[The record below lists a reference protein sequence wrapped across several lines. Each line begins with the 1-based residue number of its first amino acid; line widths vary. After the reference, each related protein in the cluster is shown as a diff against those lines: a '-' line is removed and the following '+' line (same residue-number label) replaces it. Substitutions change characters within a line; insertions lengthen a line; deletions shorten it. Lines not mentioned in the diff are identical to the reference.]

1 MRLIRISI
9 RNYRGVEKSEVSMPS
24 SGITLIEGPNEVG
37 KSSLAEALDILLDF
51 PHDSTNRRLEAVR
64 PVHRSVGTEVEA
76 EFTTGQYHLIY
87 FKRWFHRPETRLQ
100 IVTPAPE
107 SLTARTAHD
116 RVRAILDETL
126 DWSLYRAL
134 RFIQG
139 ERVQQGAVG
148 TSTTLVGALDR
159 AASGGTADPRSES
172 TLWEAI
178 RAEWSRYFTPTGRVS
193 QTREQASAQL
203 VAARARASAVQVSL
217 EEIENA
223 GERHR
228 DITRRLAV
236 NRLAQAEATTDLAE
250 LQERSRDL
258 GLLALD
264 LQTLRAD
271 LAGAKAGEQS
281 ARQALDSRHAQA
293 EAVRSTE
300 AELEKLL
307 EQSRKE
313 ALPLEEAQAAHA
325 EASRRQAGAQEE
337 LEVAS
342 AALGIAQ
349 SDVAYRRAEIDH
361 RLLSN
366 RMERVLS
373 SRGDEVRA
381 QQFVDE
387 CKATTEGRKLLENA
401 LRRRGEA
408 LAALEVS
415 SAALNLEAHAA
426 VDLSVDGTAI
436 HLEPGSTHRAQVVGE
451 IVVQLHDLVTLRV
464 TGGGTAREL
473 QAKAKDAENAVAE
486 LAKQLGLTSSDPL
499 TELNETLEK
508 RAKAEHDIEGARR
521 TRADA
526 LEDLSGEELAA
537 KVQSTGAIADRYPA
551 SRAAVPPIP
560 GSLEEAEA
568 AHRAAEER
576 VRVAA
581 EDMAVARAAAEAAER
596 HLNSLRVQASANT
609 ALVASRREHLTAIAA
624 TLANA
629 RSEVP
634 DETLLTALAAAHEEV
649 ERQEALLAETEAR
662 YAEGDPDGVEA
673 RLTNAAAL
681 MRRLQAE
688 HLGLAK
694 EQAEVEAT
702 LRVKG
707 SSDLQAALDEA
718 ELEVARLAPEYE
730 GLERRARAAK
740 LLYETFARHRDLARQ
755 AYVAPYE
762 EQIQRLARLV
772 FAPDTLVRVDPDTF
786 SVRTRTV
793 AGVTVPFDSL
803 STGAREQ
810 LAVLARLACAILVNP
825 DGTTGDVGVPV
836 ILDDALGNSDP
847 TRLKRLAPAF
857 AAAAAQAQVII
868 MTSTPDRYR
877 QLGNVTLVS
886 LRPS

>member
-9 RNYRGVEKSEVSMPS
+9 RNYRGVEASEVSIPS

-37 KSSLAEALDILLDF
+37 KSSLAEALDVLLEF
-51 PHDSTNRRLEAVR
+51 PHDSTHRRLDAVR

-139 ERVQQGAVG
+139 ERVQQGDIG

-172 TLWEAI
+172 TVWEAI
-178 RAEWSRYFTPTGRVS
+178 RTEWSRYFTSTGRVS
-193 QTREQASAQL
+193 QAREQASAQL
-203 VAARARASAVQVSL
+203 AAVRAKASAVRGSL

-236 NRLAQAEATTDLAE
+236 NRLAQAEAATDLAE
-250 LQERSRDL
+250 LQERSRGL
-258 GLLALD
+258 GHLALE

-281 ARQALDSRHAQA
+281 ARQALDSRQAQA
-293 EAVRSTE
+293 QAVRSTE

-325 EASRRQAGAQEE
+325 EASGRQTLAQEE
-337 LEVAS
+337 LELAS
-342 AALGIAQ
+342 AGLAIAE
-349 SDVAYRRAEIDH
+349 SDMAYRRAEIDH

-366 RMERVLS
+366 RMQRVLS

-387 CKATTEGRKLLENA
+387 CKATTEGRKLLEKA

-408 LAALEVS
+408 LVALEFS
-415 SAALNLEAHAA
+415 SAALSLEAHAA

-436 HLEPGSTHRAQVVGE
+436 HLEPGSKHRAQVVGE
-451 IVVQLHDLVTLRV
+451 IVVQLQDLVTLRV
-464 TGGGTAREL
+464 TGGGTGREL
-473 QAKAKDAENAVAE
+473 QAKATHAENAVAG

-499 TELNETLEK
+499 AELNETLEK

-526 LEDLSGEELAA
+526 LEDLSEEELAA
-537 KVQSTGAIADRYPA
+537 KVQSTGAIADGYPA
-551 SRAAVPPIP
+551 SRAAVPPLP
-560 GSLEEAEA
+560 DSLDEAET

-581 EDMAVARAAAEAAER
+581 EDVAVARAAAESAER

-609 ALVASRREHLTAIAA
+609 ALVASQREHLATIAA

-634 DETLLTALAAAHEEV
+634 DDALLAALGAANEEV
-649 ERQEALLAETEAR
+649 ERQEALLADAEAR
-662 YAEGDPDGVEA
+662 YAEGDPEGVEA
-673 RLTNAAAL
+673 RLTNAEAL
-681 MRRLQAE
+681 VRRLQAE
-688 HLGLAK
+688 HLGLAR
-694 EQAEVEAT
+694 EQAEVETT

-718 ELEVARLAPEYE
+718 ELDVARLAPEYD

-762 EQIQRLARLV
+762 DQIQRLARLV
-772 FAPDTLVRVDPDTF
+772 FTQDTLVRVDPDTF
-786 SVRTRTV
+786 SVQTRTV

-825 DGTTGDVGVPV
+825 DGTAGDVGVPV

-847 TRLKRLAPAF
+847 IRLKRLAPAF

-877 QLGNVTLVS
+877 QLGNVTLVR
-886 LRPS
+886 LGPS

>member
-9 RNYRGVEKSEVSMPS
+9 RNYRGVEASEVSIPS

-37 KSSLAEALDILLDF
+37 KSSLAEALDVLLEF
-51 PHDSTNRRLEAVR
+51 PHDSTHRRLEAVR

-76 EFTTGQYHLIY
+76 EFTTGPYHLIY

-139 ERVQQGAVG
+139 ERVQQGDVG

-193 QTREQASAQL
+193 QTREQASTQL
-203 VAARARASAVQVSL
+203 AAARSRATALRVSL
-217 EEIENA
+217 EEIEDA

-236 NRLAQAEATTDLAE
+236 NRLAQAEAATDLAE
-250 LQERSRDL
+250 LQERSRGL

-281 ARQALDSRHAQA
+281 ARQALDSRQAQA
-293 EAVRSTE
+293 EAVSSTE
-300 AELEKLL
+300 ADLEKLL
-307 EQSRKE
+307 EQSRTE

-337 LEVAS
+337 LELAS
-342 AALGIAQ
+342 AGLAITE
-349 SDVAYRRAEIDH
+349 SDMAYRRAEIDH

-373 SRGDEVRA
+373 GRRDEIRA

-387 CKATTEGRKLLENA
+387 CKATTEGRRLLEKA
-401 LRRRGEA
+401 LRRRGGA
-408 LAALEVS
+408 MVALEVS
-415 SAALNLEAHAA
+415 SAALSLEAHAA

-436 HLEPGSTHRAQVVGE
+436 HLEPGSKHRAQVVGE
-451 IVVQLHDLVTLRV
+451 VVVQFHDLVTLRV
-464 TGGGTAREL
+464 TGGGTGREL

-499 TELNETLEK
+499 AELNETLET

-526 LEDLSGEELAA
+526 LEDLSEEELAA
-537 KVQSTGAIADRYPA
+537 KVQSTGAIADGYPT

-568 AHRAAEER
+568 AHHAAEER
-576 VRVAA
+576 MRVAA
-581 EDMAVARAAAEAAER
+581 EGMAVARAAAESAER

-609 ALVASRREHLTAIAA
+609 ALVASQRERLAAIAA

-629 RSEVP
+629 RSQVP
-634 DETLLTALAAAHEEV
+634 DDALLTALGAAHEDV
-649 ERQEALLAETEAR
+649 ERQEALLADAEAR
-662 YAEGDPDGVEA
+662 YAEGDPEGVEA
-673 RLTNAAAL
+673 RLANAEAL
-681 MRRLQAE
+681 LRRLQAE
-688 HLGLAK
+688 HLSLAS
-694 EQAEVEAT
+694 EQAEVDTT

-707 SSDLQAALDEA
+707 SGDLQAALDDA

-762 EQIQRLARLV
+762 DQIQRLARLV
-772 FAPDTLVRVDPDTF
+772 FAQDTLIRVDPDTF
-786 SVRTRTV
+786 SVETRTV
-793 AGVTVPFDSL
+793 ACVTVPFDSL

-857 AAAAAQAQVII
+857 AAAGAQAQVII

-877 QLGNVTLVS
+877 QLGNVTLVR
-886 LRPS
+886 LGPS

>member
-1 MRLIRISI
+1 MRVIRISI
-9 RNYRGVEKSEVSMPS
+9 RNYRGVEASEVSIPS
-24 SGITLIEGPNEVG
+24 TGITLIEGPNEIG
-37 KSSLAEALDILLDF
+37 KSSLAEALDVLLDF
-51 PHDSTNRRLEAVR
+51 PHDSTHRRLEAVR

-76 EFTTGQYHLIY
+76 EFTTGPYHLVY

-100 IVTPAPE
+100 IFTPAPE

-134 RFIQG
+134 RFVQG
-139 ERVQQGAVG
+139 ERVQQGDVG

-178 RAEWSRYFTPTGRVS
+178 RAEWGRYFTSTGRVS
-193 QTREQASAQL
+193 QAREQASAQL
-203 VAARARASAVQVSL
+203 AAARARASAVQVSL

-236 NRLAQAEATTDLAE
+236 NRLAQAEAATDLAE
-250 LQERSRDL
+250 HQERSRSL
-258 GLLALD
+258 GVLALE

-271 LAGAKAGEQS
+271 LAGARAREQA
-281 ARQALDSRHAQA
+281 ARQALDSRQAQA

-313 ALPLEEAQAAHA
+313 AGPMEEAEAAYA
-325 EASRRQAGAQEE
+325 EASLRQSSAQEE
-337 LEVAS
+337 LDLAS
-342 AALGIAQ
+342 TGLALAQ
-349 SDVAYRRAEIDH
+349 GDMAYRRAEIDH

-366 RMERVLS
+366 RLERVLS
-373 SRGDEVRA
+373 SRRHEIRA
-381 QQFVDE
+381 RQFVDE
-387 CKATTEGRKLLENA
+387 CKATTEGRKLLERA

-408 LAALEVS
+408 RAALAVS
-415 SAALNLEAHAA
+415 SSALSLEAHSA
-426 VDLSVDGTAI
+426 VDLSVDGATI
-436 HLEPGSTHRAQVVGE
+436 HLEPGSQHRTQVVGE
-451 IVVQLHDLVTLRV
+451 VVVQLQDLVTVRV
-464 TGGGTAREL
+464 TGGGTGRDL
-473 QAKAKDAENAVAE
+473 QARAKDAESAVDE
-486 LAKQLGLTSSDPL
+486 IAKQLGLTSSDPL
-499 TELNETLEK
+499 AELNETLET
-508 RAKAEHDIEGARR
+508 RAKAEHDIESARR

-526 LEDLSGEELAA
+526 LEDLSEEELAA
-537 KVQSTGAIADRYPA
+537 KVQSTGAIADGYPG
-551 SRAAVPPIP
+551 SRPAVPPIP

-576 VRVAA
+576 RRVAA
-581 EDMAVARAAAEAAER
+581 EDIAVARAAAESAER
-596 HLNSLRVQASANT
+596 HLNSLRVQAGANT
-609 ALVASRREHLTAIAA
+609 ALVASQRGHLAAIAA
-624 TLANA
+624 TLAHA
-629 RSEVP
+629 RSQVP
-634 DETLLTALAAAHEEV
+634 DDALLSGLAAAHGEV
-649 ERQEALLAETEAR
+649 ERQEAQLAHADAR
-662 YAEGDPDGVEA
+662 YAEGDPEGVEA
-673 RLTNAAAL
+673 RLANAEAL
-681 MRRLQAE
+681 LRRLQAE
-688 HLGLAK
+688 HLDLAR
-694 EQAEVEAT
+694 EQAEVETT

-707 SSDLQAALDEA
+707 SSDLQAALDDA
-718 ELEVARLAPEYE
+718 ELEVARLAPEHA

-740 LLYETFARHRDLARQ
+740 LLYETFSRHRDLARR

-762 EQIQRLARLV
+762 DQIQRLARLV
-772 FAPDTLVRVDPDTF
+772 FGPDTLIRVDPDTF
-786 SVRTRTV
+786 SVQTRTV

-825 DGTTGDVGVPV
+825 EGTAGDAGVPV

-857 AAAAAQAQVII
+857 GAAAAQAQVVI
-868 MTSTPDRYR
+868 MTSSPDRYR
-877 QLGNVTLVS
+877 QLGDVTLVR
-886 LRPS
+886 LAPS